1 MSNKYDEGYYRVAAS
16 WFLALDDG
24 RKSNSYWAKVFGVDP
39 ETIENWRREGGK
51 RNRYRV
57 SPELLARAE
66 ELINA
71 GHSYKRVARELGGVS
86 DVALGKRFPKPRR
99 RTQRDNVT
107 WAKELLEDG
116 CSYAEV
122 ERSTGIGVKEL
133 QETYPGHAWSID
145 DLLDF
150 QRTLRN
156 AKKKMPT
163 HIKEIFF
170 GP

>member
-1 MSNKYDEGYYRVAAS
+1 MTNRYDEGYYRVAAS

-24 RKSNSYWAKVFGVDP
+24 RKSNAYWAKVFGVDWD
-39 ETIENWRREGGK
+39 TIENWRRDGGK
-51 RNRYRV
+51 KNRYRV
-57 SPELLARAE
+57 SPELLSRAE
-66 ELINA
+66 KMLNQ
-71 GHSYKRVARELGGVS
+71 GLSKRKIETELGIS
-86 DVALGKRFPKPRR
+86 RRTLGKRFPELKKVI
-99 RTQRDNVT
+99 QRDR
-107 WAKELLEDG
+107 WERARELLEDG

-122 ERSTGIGVKEL
+122 ERSTGITYREL
-133 QETYPGHAWSID
+133 QENLPGYSWSID